1 MQRKKSKQ
9 NTLFSVLYCGPLHC
23 TDIVTFSRIL
33 ALRNNPITFILM
45 SILLLLKFR
54 FSRLSVVR
62 LLCEWSWYEVPV
74 RGSTARFFSI
84 GFTVHRKLMR
94 ALDSSKKKSTGLQ
107 ELRRRNTVDNI
118 HESTKSE
125 INLL

>member
-1 MQRKKSKQ
+1 
-9 NTLFSVLYCGPLHC
+9 
-23 TDIVTFSRIL
+23 
-33 ALRNNPITFILM
+33 
-45 SILLLLKFR
+45 
-54 FSRLSVVR
+54 
-62 LLCEWSWYEVPV
+62 
-74 RGSTARFFSI
+74 
-84 GFTVHRKLMR
+84 MR